1 MNTTANKT
9 LTILEQCK
17 SIAIALV
24 GAGMAGK
31 GITYFSPRL
40 SYDVPRILLPV
51 FKILGN
57 TGLAVSM
64 LLLGLVLLTWSYF
77 SWKSSNGKPLR
88 WTLIVGA
95 LSLMV
100 VIAVYISDNKK
111 AEATTSGGLIQ
122 AQQTQVNESGDD
134 PATEVPFPSSFSVE
148 SKQQYEQLIK
158 ELEAA
163 IQSKD
168 NSKIWASYNKL
179 NVFTARLN
187 PDQNDPEQLNFIVT
201 QSRKMDGYLKRIKK

>member
-77 SWKSSNGKPLR
+77 RWKKNNGKQVQ
-88 WTLIVGA
+88 WALIAGL
-95 LSLMV
+95 LS
-100 VIAVYISDNKK
+100 VIIITGVYILGNKQTGITT
-111 AEATTSGGLIQ
+111 ATDLLPE
-122 AQQTQVNESGDD
+122 QQTQVNESGDD
-134 PATEVPFPSSFSVE
+134 PATEVSFPSSFSAE

-187 PDQNDPEQLNFIVT
+187 PDQNDPEQLNFIVA